1 MLTEPWWHVAYL
13 FDRAQHRRQIWKIKR
28 FATISEKTWA
38 LSQKKKK
45 KQLLERQGL
54 ITTSFV
60 FFENEKE
67 RAVSKNNSKRVEQ
80 GKDVWVISVHKPRYL
95 NSKTGQKNSNKSIS
109 QKNMNFIDFMFLQK
123 FQINFLT
130 QAFVSASNSQI
141 IYTNQRISTLEKQPH
156 VKAEHHSTWQRKQY
170 TQSTR
175 PTDK

>member
-1 MLTEPWWHVAYL
+1 M
-13 FDRAQHRRQIWKIKR
+13 
-28 FATISEKTWA
+28 
-38 LSQKKKK
+38 
-45 KQLLERQGL
+45 
-54 ITTSFV
+54 
-60 FFENEKE
+60 
-67 RAVSKNNSKRVEQ
+67 
-80 GKDVWVISVHKPRYL
+80 WVISVHKPRYL

>member
-1 MLTEPWWHVAYL
+1 MPTEPWWHVAYP

-45 KQLLERQGL
+45 EAIVGKARIDYNLLC
-54 ITTSFV
+54 I
-60 FFENEKE
+60 FENEKE

>member
-1 MLTEPWWHVAYL
+1 MLTEPWWHVAYP

-45 KQLLERQGL
+45 KKQLLERQGL

-60 FFENEKE
+60 FLRMKRKE
-67 RAVSKNNSKRVEQ
+67 LFLKTIVNVLSRGRT
-80 GKDVWVISVHKPRYL
+80 WVISVHKPRYL